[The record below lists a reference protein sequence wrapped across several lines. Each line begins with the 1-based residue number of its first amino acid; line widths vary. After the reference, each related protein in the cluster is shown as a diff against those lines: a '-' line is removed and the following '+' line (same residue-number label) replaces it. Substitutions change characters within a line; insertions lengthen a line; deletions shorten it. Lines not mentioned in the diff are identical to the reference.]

1 MRPRRPSFPSFISVV
16 SFGFVLL
23 PWSSVGCAPE
33 TDDRASSTP
42 ASASDAVDDVDFV
55 FDDGDEAAMR
65 AALQA
70 RGLRPFIRP
79 RPIMLEVP
87 WEHTKASG
95 GKDTLV
101 GDDHDDRPIAFAGPG
116 QPPLKIFLNRN
127 GGTYSP
133 GQDDS
138 RNNTSIV
145 PTQRSTIAP
154 FPYSDAAWRA
164 VVDCVTSQF
173 AAYNVQIVETEPPPN
188 ERYVEHVI
196 GGSPGDVGLPQGV
209 GGVAPIDNFNCGV
222 IDVAINYTFA
232 EVYGD
237 VQSICETAAQEIAH
251 SFSLDHEFFC
261 QDPMT
266 YLGGCGAK
274 TFQDSNQNCGE
285 FSARQCNCGRA
296 TQNSVQVMLEKLGPA
311 GGGSIEPPPDDPTP
325 PVVSIAFPADDANL
339 LQDSTITI
347 TANATDNIAIAA
359 TELVWDFTGD
369 VFGCPTTVGGG
380 ALTCTR
386 TGNVSTWNVRVGQ
399 GQRTFSVR
407 ARDTAGNVAETGKRT
422 INLTPDGSS
431 APPPVTDTQAP
442 TASLQSPADG
452 AVLPA
457 NTSMTVVAT
466 ASDDVALASVELLWR
481 ATGDVFP
488 CPFSGQAVTCTQSG
502 TTYTWVLNVGVGL
515 RPFAVRAIDT
525 AGQTTT
531 TAERTVTLSTDNVPL
546 NPDDPDTVG
555 EPNND
560 AANAFSIRCGTAI
573 DLVVASDNEDWFA
586 VDAPADTAV
595 EIGISTASTSTL
607 GLSLLSATGAE
618 VLASSANILADGG
631 ALRAV
636 STGPALLAR
645 ITTPSGAVAYRLT
658 ATCSQQGGDTPPPDT
673 DDALEDNDTP
683 ETSTRAFCGQSQQSL
698 IAADV
703 DWYVVQVREGDALHV
718 NLTASG
724 VQATIV
730 DGDNA
735 SLAGPGTDIT
745 ATNLTAG
752 DYQVKVEPTL
762 DPAYYDLAVDCVP
775 ATPTTASGCGCSS
788 DGDAAPAGAVAGL
801 AALMMLH
808 RRRRTSRPA

>member
-1 MRPRRPSFPSFISVV
+1 
-16 SFGFVLL
+16 VLL
-23 PWSSVGCAPE
+23 GAALLAPVFVACAPE
-33 TDDRASSTP
+33 VVDVGDADKLDAP
-42 ASASDAVDDVDFV
+42 AGDDFV
-55 FDDGDEAAMR
+55 FDDNDEAAVR

-87 WEHTKASG
+87 WEHAKASG
-95 GKDTLV
+95 AKDTLV
-101 GDDHDDRPIAFAGPG
+101 GDDHDDRSIAFVGPG

-127 GGTYSP
+127 GGTYRP

-145 PTQRSTIAP
+145 PTQTSTISP

-164 VVDCVTSQF
+164 VADCVTAQF
-173 AAYNVQIVETEPPPN
+173 AAYNVQIVETEPPSN

-261 QDPMT
+261 PDPMT

-274 TFQDSNQNCGE
+274 TFQDSNQTCGE

-296 TQNSVQVMLEKLGPA
+296 TQNSVQVMLQKLGPA
-311 GGGSIEPPPDDPTP
+311 GGAPVEPPPNDPTP
-325 PVVSIAFPADDANL
+325 PVVSITSPADGSNL

-347 TANATDNIAIAA
+347 TANATDNVAVAA

-386 TGNVSTWNVRVGQ
+386 SGNVSTWRVRVGQ
-399 GQRTFSVR
+399 GQRSFSVR

-422 INLTPDGSS
+422 VNLTPDGSS
-431 APPPVTDTQAP
+431 APPPVTDTTPP
-442 TASLQSPADG
+442 TASIQSPADG

-457 NTSMTVVAT
+457 NTTMTVTAT
-466 ASDDVALASVELLWR
+466 ANDDVALASVELLWR

-488 CPFSGQAVTCTQSG
+488 CPFSGQAVSCTQSG
-502 TTYTWVLNVGVGL
+502 NTYTWALNVGVGL

-531 TAERTVTLSTDNVPL
+531 TAERTITLSTDNVPI

-555 EPNND
+555 EPNDD

-595 EIGISTASTSTL
+595 EIGITSASANTI
-607 GLSLLSATGAE
+607 GLSLLSATGND
-618 VLASSANILADGG
+618 VLATSANILGDGG

-636 STGPALLAR
+636 SAGPAVLAR
-645 ITTPSGAVAYRLT
+645 ITTPSGAVSYRLS
-658 ATCSQQGGDTPPPDT
+658 ATCSQQGGDTPPPGT
-673 DDALEDNDTP
+673 DDTLEDNDEP
-683 ETSTRAFCGQSQQSL
+683 STSTRAFCGQSQESM

-703 DWYVVQVREGDALHV
+703 DWYVVEVREGDALHV
-718 NLTASG
+718 ALTTSG
-724 VQATIV
+724 VQASII
-730 DGDNA
+730 DGEDA
-735 SLAGPGTDIT
+735 TLAGPGADVT
-745 ATNLTAG
+745 AENLTAG
-752 DYQVKVEPTL
+752 DYLVKIEPTL
-762 DPAYYDLAVDCVP
+762 DPAYYDLAVDCAA
-775 ATPTTASGCGCSS
+775 ATPKAASGCGCSA
-788 DGDAAPAGAVAGL
+788 DGDTSPAGALAGV
-801 AALMMLH
+801 AALLAL
-808 RRRRTSRPA
+808 RRRRSARAA